1 MRFER
6 FGLLAKSCGV
16 AAEDAEFTGGF
27 ADFREGLIEA
37 DDVDGFDVD
46 EKLIFPRVAVDGAA
60 FDLKEIDAVFCKG
73 FEGGKECTGTVCQPH
88 GERYFTR
95 FG

>member
-6 FGLLAKSCGV
+6 LGLLARSGGV

-37 DDVDGFDVD
+37 GDVGGFDVD
-46 EKLIFPRVAVDGAA
+46 KKLILPRAAVNRAA
-60 FDLKEIDAVFCKG
+60 FDLEKIDAVFCEG
-73 FEGGKECTGTVCQPH
+73 FEGGK
-88 GERYFTR
+88 
-95 FG
+95 